1 MIFAAIII
9 LLSLETNHSV
19 GDFGL
24 FYFQASVVSC
34 SSVNNCDNSS
44 VNSSVNNCVNNCD
57 NSSVNN
63 CVIIVV
69 VHQEAAAAEDP

>member
-34 SSVNNCDNSS
+34 SVNSSVSNCVNSRVNNGVNNCDNT
-44 VNSSVNNCVNNCD
+44 
-57 NSSVNN
+57 SVNN
-63 CVIIVV
+63 CVIIAV